1 MLSGVIC
8 EFNPFHNGHKYLLK
22 KAKENS
28 NAVIC
33 VMSGNL
39 VERGEIALYP
49 KHIRAQMA
57 LENGADIVISLP
69 SGWSM
74 SGAENFAY
82 GGISLLNSCKIVDN
96 IVFGCEDCDVNQL
109 QQIADIL
116 FKGKADSRIKEY
128 LSTGITYAAARTC
141 ALEELLPFSSE
152 IIKKPNN
159 ILAIEYLIA
168 LKKLG
173 MKTNIT
179 PIKRIGADHDSK
191 LSSDSV
197 SSASNI
203 RDMIKNNDML
213 NVSKFVPEGVLDI
226 IRNTDYADEKR
237 LEKAF
242 LYKLRSMNKDDFA
255 KLPDISEGLENSIY
269 SAIKSGSSYND
280 ILNKIKSKRYT
291 LARIRRILMSACFDI
306 DNSFLKQAPPYMHIL
321 GFSKTGESLIP
332 KITDVSPI
340 PVILSTKDLVKL
352 DNFGKKVFESESK
365 IADLYSLSFTPP
377 LFSGTEYT
385 NKIIKTS
392 L

>member
-1 MLSGVIC
+1 MVSGIIC

-39 VERGEIALYP
+39 VQRGEIALYP

-69 SGWSM
+69 SAWSM

-82 GGISLLNSCKIVDN
+82 GGISILNSCKIVDN
-96 IVFGCEDCDVNQL
+96 IVFGCEDCNVNQL
-109 QQIADIL
+109 LQIAEVL
-116 FKGKADSRIKEY
+116 FDGKADKLIKEY
-128 LSTGITYAAARTC
+128 LSTGITYAAARTI
-141 ALEELLPFSSE
+141 ALEELLPLSSE
-152 IIKKPNN
+152 VIKKPNN

-168 LKKLG
+168 IKKLN
-173 MKTNIT
+173 MNANIN
-179 PIKRIGADHDSK
+179 PVKRIGAEHDSVI
-191 LSSDSV
+191 SSNSV

-203 RDMIKNNDML
+203 RELIKNNDMS
-213 NVSKFVPEGVLDI
+213 NVSKFVPESVLDI
-226 IRNTDYADEKR
+226 ISNTDYADEKR
-237 LEKAF
+237 LENAF

-269 SAIKSGSSYND
+269 SAVKTESSYNG
-280 ILNKIKSKRYT
+280 ILNRIKSKRYT
-291 LARIRRILMSACFDI
+291 LARLRRMLMSACFDI

-340 PVILSTKDLVKL
+340 PVILSTKDLSKL
-352 DNFGKKVFESESK
+352 NDFGKKVFESESK
-365 IADLYSLSFTPP
+365 IADLYSLSFTSP
-377 LFSGTEYT
+377 LPSGTEFT
-385 NKIIKTS
+385 NKIIKTN
-392 L
+392 